1 MLRWS
6 QRVLYGFATIATV
19 LGVGLAAG
27 GGGSMAVGVAVAFCF
42 AFGAVMAWI
51 GWRAPSNNPV
61 IRALVTGQPK
71 LTRVTLFPSANL
83 RAPAEEA
90 ASVLRRLPYSV
101 VFALDDETVPGE
113 YRLPRDQA
121 ADFVTQLKRLDG
133 HVVIEA
139 SDANGERYRVT
150 AAEDLR

>member
-1 MLRWS
+1 MPPRYASPERLS
-6 QRVLYGFATIATV
+6 LLLPTGLVGPKP
-19 LGVGLAAG
+19 LGADAVADGLA
-27 GGGSMAVGVAVAFCF
+27 
-42 AFGAVMAWI
+42 
-51 GWRAPSNNPV
+51 
-61 IRALVTGQPK
+61 RALRRAGP
-71 LTRVTLFPSANL
+71 LFA
-83 RAPAEEA
+83 
-90 ASVLRRLPYSV
+90 
-101 VFALDDETVPGE
+101 ALDDETVPGE